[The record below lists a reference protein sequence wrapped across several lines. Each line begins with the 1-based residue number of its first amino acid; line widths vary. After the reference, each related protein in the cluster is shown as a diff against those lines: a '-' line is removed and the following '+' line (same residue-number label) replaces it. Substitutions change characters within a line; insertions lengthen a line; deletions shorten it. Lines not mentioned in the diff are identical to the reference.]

1 MRVDTSVNATL
12 TPSMKALLDDYRSK
26 CAPLLDVIFNYVRS
40 QIPVAQD
47 AEDVTQDV
55 FRKAL
60 QSWEQIR
67 AGEPRAWLYTTARN
81 AVAQYY
87 RDRNVERKGMQTLKS
102 KHERLQTHEPPAD
115 AVLETH
121 QAYQAAQEAIA
132 GLEPQER
139 EAVRLKFSSALS
151 NAEIAQTLKMTPNH
165 LGVVLFRALKKV
177 RSAMEEQGYGH
188 A

>member
-1 MRVDTSVNATL
+1 MNGL
-12 TPSMKALLDDYRSK
+12 IDDYRRQ
-26 CAPLLDVIFNYVRS
+26 CAPLLDVLFNYVRS

-47 AEDVTQDV
+47 AEDITQDV

-60 QSWEQIR
+60 QNWEQIR

-87 RDRNVERKGMQTLKS
+87 RDRTVERKGMQTLKT
-102 KHERLQTHEPPAD
+102 KHERLRPHEPPVD
-115 AVLETH
+115 AVLETQ
-121 QAYQAAQEAIA
+121 QAYHAARAAID

-139 EAVRLKFSSALS
+139 EAVRLKFSSAMS
-151 NAEIAQTLKMTPNH
+151 NVEIARTLKMTPNH